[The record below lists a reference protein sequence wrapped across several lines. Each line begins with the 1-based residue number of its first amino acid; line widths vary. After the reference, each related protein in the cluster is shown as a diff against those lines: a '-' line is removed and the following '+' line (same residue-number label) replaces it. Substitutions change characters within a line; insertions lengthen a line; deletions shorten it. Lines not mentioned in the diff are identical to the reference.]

1 MLNPFK
7 RTYSEGELEVF
18 GFLANTKIFNY
29 LKHAEMYRFLSA
41 IHYRKYQKDEVV
53 FFRNDPSQALYI
65 VKEGLVTLNV
75 DIKDDFETVLQV
87 RKGVAFGENS
97 LLSNSKRIYTAMVA
111 SEVAEL
117 MVVPNYA
124 IQEVFDSSPKIKA
137 KMLTSLAEY
146 YNTNNHRLFSSYQS
160 SFGFFKLG
168 EMFE

>member
-7 RTYSEGELEVF
+7 KTYSEKELEVF
-18 GFLANTKIFNY
+18 EFLANTKFFNN

-41 IHYRKYQKDEVV
+41 IHYRKYQRDEVV

-65 VKEGLVTLNV
+65 VKEGMITLNV
-75 DIKDDFETVLQV
+75 DIKDDFETVLNV
-87 RKGVAFGENS
+87 RKGMAFGENS
-97 LLSNSKRIYTAMVA
+97 LLSNAKRIYTAMVI
-111 SEVAEL
+111 SEQAEL

-124 IQEVFDSSPKIKA
+124 IQEIFDSSPKIKA
-137 KMLTSLAEY
+137 KMLTSLAEF
-146 YNTNNHRLFSSYQS
+146 YNGNNQRLFSSYKS